1 MALPKAVH
9 LGCDGQITLTA
20 STTYAPGDVVRL
32 WPSMVGIVVGTVNIA
47 SGDPVT
53 FATEGKWELPMASG
67 GTASLGNAAWWD
79 SSNSLVVAAAPTTG
93 FYLGRF
99 VKAKTSGQ
107 TVAQIELNGQD
118 IPGTDLGVVHS
129 FRRRCTIAEVNA
141 GVTLLPALAGTKYR
155 MVSATAIA
163 VGGAA
168 AAVTTVDILATQS
181 ASSVKLVAFAQ
192 ASLTQNTQ
200 LTSGG
205 SGAAILAGGL
215 SYVANDVN
223 TAVTVG
229 ITGSSV
235 TTATHIDINFMYA
248 REAG

>member
-1 MALPKAVH
+1 MAVPKAVRM
-9 LGCDGQITLTA
+9 GCDEQITLTA
-20 STTYAPGDVVRL
+20 TAAYTPGDVVRL
-32 WPSMVGIVVGTVNIA
+32 WPGMVGIVVGTINEAI
-47 SGDPVT
+47 GDPVT
-53 FATEGKWELPMASG
+53 FATEGKWQLPMASG
-67 GTASLGNAAWWD
+67 GTASLGNAAYWD
-79 SSNSLVVAAAPTTG
+79 SSSSLVVAAAPTTG

-107 TVAQIELNGQD
+107 TVAEIELNGQD
-118 IPGTDLGVVHS
+118 IPGSDLGVVQNI
-129 FRRRCTIAEVNA
+129 RRRFTIAEVNA
-141 GVTLLPALAGTKYR
+141 GATLLPALAGTKYR

-168 AAVTTVDILATQS
+168 AAVTTVDILGTQTT
-181 ASSVKLVAFAQ
+181 AVKLVAFAQ

-205 SGAAILAGGL
+205 SGAAILAAGA
-215 SYVANDVN
+215 SFVANDVN

-235 TTATHIDINFMYA
+235 TTATHIDINFNYA